1 MKSLQARVE
10 KIETTLRETA
20 AQDDWF
26 EIVKAQ
32 GVERAQAILA
42 ERGMTTELETLRAML
57 AEAHAEVERWERETF
72 GANRDA

>member
-1 MKSLQARVE
+1 MKTLQTRVE
-10 KIETTLRETA
+10 QIETTLRET

-32 GVERAQAILA
+32 GVERAQITLA
-42 ERGMTTELETLRAML
+42 ARGMTTELETLRAML
-57 AEAHAEVERWERETF
+57 AEAHAEVERWERENF

>member
-1 MKSLQARVE
+1 MKTLQTRVE

-26 EIVKAQ
+26 EIVKEN
-32 GVERAQAILA
+32 GVERAQITLA
-42 ERGMTTELETLRAML
+42 ARGMTTELETLRAML
-57 AEAHAEVERWERETF
+57 AEAHAEVERWERENF

>member
-20 AQDDWF
+20 QDDWF
-26 EIVKAQ
+26 SIVKAH
-32 GVERAQAILA
+32 GVERAQVILA
-42 ERGMTTELETLRAML
+42 ARGMTTELETLRAML
-57 AEAHAEVERWERETF
+57 AEAHAEVERWERENF